1 MPIRLTDFLAAPSR
15 GTTTQAMAYAV
26 SQRAERQVFLS
37 EYFTE
42 LYRLCVKYQFDFA
55 ILVAQSANETG
66 KWKSAVWKQYGN
78 PAGIGV
84 TGTDTTSGPN
94 LSLVYVN
101 GKEAARA
108 HVVHMFA
115 YVRGK
120 ITQATG
126 ELFDYVDLDPRYH
139 AVFSAGYDGTITTIE
154 DFNVNG
160 RWALLTKKP
169 PYGDRIVADG
179 LAAWPGLPDQDDPPV
194 EIPTTP
200 EEPTMPNVYRRVP
213 HPPFIDLPVS
223 KPAGGGYGYT
233 QIPTGSRKIV
243 GVMNHETQGRG
254 SGQWYRDFFSCPGGA
269 RCSDALVDYLITR
282 DGTIYRYNNPR
293 GNRSPWANGG
303 PLGLEGDGPAFYAR
317 FGASGVNNA
326 LISIEHESLNGE
338 DWTDA
343 QIHSSGL
350 LNAYW
355 HDQDDQ
361 DWDTYPYVPR
371 YSCVTSLAH
380 FEIGT
385 TDCGKGELDDITR
398 LQAVARGEMK
408 KWQTQADGPS
418 VPEVPEVPEQPEI
431 PTLPG
436 GLTVAEAAKRF
447 GTLTK
452 HTPDGK
458 TKVARFDPK
467 GIISLSWLHRCVE
480 TGEWP
485 KAEDWFALSDSG
497 KTLDIVTF
505 SNDWQLIRT
514 AERQGI
520 MWARFADAELEE
532 AA

>member
-1 MPIRLTDFLAAPSR
+1 MPVTRDTPWRTPLDVPYEFWRDTITSARNPNGTGERADPELASIAAWNMAQPLSALCLAMMKAESSYGTHFEANPRSNKNPLNLKLPQGGGYVSNLTWIGGIQSWRQRITSPTYKNGIYADTETIADLIHVFAP
-15 GTTTQAMAYAV
+15 
-26 SQRAERQVFLS
+26 LS
-37 EYFTE
+37 ENDTE
-42 LYRLCVKYQFDFA
+42 DYIDGVEERMNVYP
-55 ILVAQSANETG
+55 VMVETP
-66 KWKSAVWKQYGN
+66 S
-78 PAGIGV
+78 
-84 TGTDTTSGPN
+84 
-94 LSLVYVN
+94 
-101 GKEAARA
+101 
-108 HVVHMFA
+108 
-115 YVRGK
+115 
-120 ITQATG
+120 
-126 ELFDYVDLDPRYH
+126 
-139 AVFSAGYDGTITTIE
+139 
-154 DFNVNG
+154 
-160 RWALLTKKP
+160 
-169 PYGDRIVADG
+169 
-179 LAAWPGLPDQDDPPV
+179 
-194 EIPTTP
+194 TP
-200 EEPTMPNVYRRVP
+200 EEPIPEEGEPMPNVYKRVP

-233 QIPTGSRKIV
+233 QIPAGSRKIV

-254 SGQWYRDFFSCPGGA
+254 SGQWYRDFFSCPSGA

-293 GNRSPWANGG
+293 GNKSPWANGG
-303 PLGLEGDGPAFYAR
+303 PLGLEGDGPAFYSR

-338 DWTDA
+338 NWTDA
-343 QIHSSGL
+343 QVRSSGL

-361 DWDTYPYVPR
+361 DWESYPYVPR

-385 TDCGKGELDDITR
+385 TDCGKGELDDISR
-398 LQAVARGEMK
+398 LQAVAKGEMK

-418 VPEVPEVPEQPEI
+418 VPEVPEVPDQPEV

-436 GLTVAEAAKRF
+436 GISVAEATKRF

-458 TKVARFDPK
+458 TKVAPFDPK
-467 GIISLSWLHRCVE
+467 GVISLAWLHRCVE

-485 KAEDWFALSDSG
+485 EAQDWFALSDSG
-497 KTLDIVTF
+497 KALDIITF

-514 AERQGI
+514 AERQAV
-520 MWARFADAELEE
+520 MWARFADAELED